1 MFIKRTGLP
10 YVCVCV
16 YVYMYIYPYWII
28 MYTYVCIYIYAHC
41 VEEREE
47 PSSKE
52 KHEIRM
58 EVARVL
64 RMPAYVNTCVRMLRA
79 PEMS

>member
-1 MFIKRTGLP
+1 MSIKPLNVLGYHV

-16 YVYMYIYPYWII
+16 CVCVYEHIPLQGF
-28 MYTYVCIYIYAHC
+28 YVCVYVCMYIYAHC

-52 KHEIRM
+52 KHEIRI

-64 RMPAYVNTCVRMLRA
+64 RMPAYVNACVRML
-79 PEMS
+79 